1 MGGRGS
7 GNHWRYGTRSTTDEM
22 RSIDVRRWARE
33 GMLRPGY
40 WGGWRWLRDGQQVA
54 SIRMRAEADRVI
66 LTYRHRSGEGEWKDE
81 EYPIFL
87 DRTPC
92 RLGGSRPWFLCPAR
106 GCGRRVAILYGGTI
120 FACRRCHRLAYDSS
134 REDAGGRATR
144 RADHIRM
151 KLGWQPG
158 ILNGDG
164 PKPKWMRWRTF
175 DRLVERHDRYVHR
188 SWVGMAVKLRMTGL
202 LQKLGGDIEG
212 RKKR

>member
-1 MGGRGS
+1 MGGPGS
-7 GNHWRYGTRSTTDEM
+7 GNRWRYGTRSTTDEM

-33 GMLRPGY
+33 GMLQPGY
-40 WGGWRWLRDGQQVA
+40 RGGWRWSINGREIA

-66 LTYRHRSGEGEWKDE
+66 LTYRHRSGGGEWKDE
-81 EYPIFL
+81 EYPVFL
-87 DRTPC
+87 ARTAC
-92 RLGGSRPWFLCPAR
+92 QLGGSRVWFLCPAR

-120 FACRRCHRLAYDSS
+120 FACRRCHQLAYDST

-151 KLGWQPG
+151 RLGWEAG

-175 DRLVERHDRYVHR
+175 DRLVERHDGYVHR

-202 LQKLGGDIEG
+202 LERLGGDFER
-212 RKKR
+212 RKRR